1 MTLNFTSFKHNISMN
16 IFTID
21 SYTLYY
27 LLDCAIG
34 KIRIIGSELYLNNG
48 LNEPFDK
55 AWFLR
60 NLINFINLN
69 TYQ

>member
-1 MTLNFTSFKHNISMN
+1 MH

-27 LLDCAIG
+27 LFGFAIG
-34 KIRIIGSELYLNNG
+34 KIWIIGTELYLKNR

-60 NLINFINLN
+60 NLINVINLN
-69 TYQ
+69 NYQ

>member
-34 KIRIIGSELYLNNG
+34 KIRIIGTELYLKNRLNEQFNNG
-48 LNEPFDK
+48 LVFKKFDQSYK
-55 AWFLR
+55 FK
-60 NLINFINLN
+60 
-69 TYQ
+69 

>member
-1 MTLNFTSFKHNISMN
+1 MTLNFTSFKHNIRMN

-34 KIRIIGSELYLNNG
+34 KIRIIGTELYLKNRLNEQFNNG
-48 LNEPFDK
+48 LVFKKFDQSYK
-55 AWFLR
+55 FK
-60 NLINFINLN
+60 
-69 TYQ
+69 

>member
-1 MTLNFTSFKHNISMN
+1 MSMN

-34 KIRIIGSELYLNNG
+34 KIRIIGTKLYLKNE

-60 NLINFINLN
+60 NLINVINLN
-69 TYQ
+69 NYQ